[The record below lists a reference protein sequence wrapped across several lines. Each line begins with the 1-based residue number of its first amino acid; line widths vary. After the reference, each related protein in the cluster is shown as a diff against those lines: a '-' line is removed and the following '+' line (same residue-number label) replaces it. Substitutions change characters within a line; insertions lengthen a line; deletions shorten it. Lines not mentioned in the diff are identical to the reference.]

1 MAARAGAIAA
11 CAAAV
16 ALLTG
21 GCTTVVSGT
30 VRPAPG
36 LAPTP
41 VTGMAV
47 RQVLLDDAEL
57 SKLVGQPF
65 RSDPSL
71 PPRFG
76 GVDEL
81 PDAWEEAEPEDCV
94 GAAVGGQKNVYGAAA
109 VQDVAHE
116 FWDSASTA
124 GASSL
129 TGVGEA
135 VIALASAADADA
147 LFEKFSQQW
156 GQCDGVTVIRH
167 GEASSAA
174 SGEITDV
181 STGDTVLTATVRT
194 TVDDEVG
201 LRVTR
206 ALAARVNCIVDI
218 DVFWFVGE
226 DDHADVPPPGDTTAA
241 DMARAM
247 LDKIR
252 NLSG

>member
-1 MAARAGAIAA
+1 MAARAGRT
-11 CAAAV
+11 AAAAA
-16 ALLTG
+16 ALVLLVS

-57 SKLVGQPF
+57 SKLAGQPF
-65 RSDPSL
+65 RSDPNL

-76 GVDEL
+76 GIDDL
-81 PDAWEEAEPEDCV
+81 PDAWDEAAPEDCV
-94 GAAVGGQKNVYGAAA
+94 GAAVGGQKSVYGAAG

-116 FWDSASTA
+116 FWDSTSAADDSP
-124 GASSL
+124 L

-135 VIALASAADADA
+135 VIALATASDADA
-147 LFEKFSQQW
+147 LFAKFSQQW
-156 GQCDGVTVIRH
+156 GHCDGVTVVRN
-167 GEASSAA
+167 GEGSDA

-181 STGDTVLTATVRT
+181 SITDTVLTATVRT
-194 TVDDEVG
+194 TVDGEVG

-206 ALAARVNCIVDI
+206 ALAARVNCLVDV

-226 DDHADVPPPGDTTAA
+226 DDHADAPPPGDTTAA
-241 DMARAM
+241 DLARAM

-252 NLSG
+252 GLSG

>member
-1 MAARAGAIAA
+1 MAGAASRTAA
-11 CAAAV
+11 GAAALV
-16 ALLTG
+16 LLAS

-41 VTGMAV
+41 VTGIAV

-76 GVDEL
+76 GVDSL
-81 PDAWEEAEPEDCV
+81 PDAWDTARPEECV
-94 GAAVGGQKNVYGAAA
+94 GAAVGGQKAVYESAG

-116 FWDSASTA
+116 FWDSAPTS
-124 GASSL
+124 GDSPL

-135 VIALASAADADA
+135 VIALATPAEADA
-147 LFEKFSQQW
+147 LFEKFTERW
-156 GQCDGVTVIRH
+156 GGCDGVTVIRGDEDS
-167 GEASSAA
+167 GEA
-174 SGEITDV
+174 SGEIIDV
-181 STGDTVLTATVRT
+181 SIGETVLTATVRT
-194 TVDDEVG
+194 TVDGEVG
-201 LRVTR
+201 LRVSR
-206 ALAARVNCIVDI
+206 AVAVLVNCIIDV

-226 DDHADVPPPGDTTAA
+226 DDHADAPPPGDTTAA
-241 DMARAM
+241 DLARAM
-247 LDKIR
+247 LDKVR

>member
-1 MAARAGAIAA
+1 MAARAGRTAA
-11 CAAAV
+11 GAAAL
-16 ALLTG
+16 ALLAS

-65 RSDPSL
+65 HSDPSL

-76 GVDEL
+76 GVDDL
-81 PDAWEEAEPEDCV
+81 PDAWDSADPADCV
-94 GAAVGGQKNVYGAAA
+94 GAAVGGQQSVYDSAG

-116 FWDSASTA
+116 FWDSTA
-124 GASSL
+124 LTGDSPL

-135 VIALASAADADA
+135 VIALPTASDADA

-156 GQCDGVTVIRH
+156 GRCDGVTVTRH
-167 GEASSAA
+167 DEESGEA
-174 SGEITDV
+174 SGEITEV
-181 STGDTVLTATVRT
+181 VTGESILTATVRT
-194 TVDDEVG
+194 TVDGEVG

-206 ALAARVNCIVDI
+206 AVAARVNCIVDV

-226 DDHADVPPPGDTTAA
+226 EDHADAPPPGDTTAA

-252 NLSG
+252 GLSG

>member
-1 MAARAGAIAA
+1 MAARAAVIAGAAA
-11 CAAAV
+11 CA
-16 ALLTG
+16 LLAG
-21 GCTTVVSGT
+21 GCTTVVPGT

-65 RSDPSL
+65 HSDPDL

-81 PDAWEEAEPEDCV
+81 PDAWEGAAPEECV
-94 GAAVGGQKNVYGAAA
+94 GVAVGGQRSVYDSAG
-109 VQDVAHE
+109 VKDVAHE
-116 FWDSASTA
+116 FWDSAGVEDSQ
-124 GASSL
+124 L

-135 VIALASAADADA
+135 VIALDSAAEAAA
-147 LFEKFSQQW
+147 LVDKFSEQW
-156 GQCDGVTVIRH
+156 SGCDGLVVTRD
-167 GEASSAA
+167 GGGA
-174 SGEITDV
+174 SGEVTDV
-181 STGDTVLTATVRT
+181 STGDEVLTATVRT
-194 TVDDEVG
+194 IVDGEVG
-201 LRVTR
+201 LRVSR
-206 ALAARVNCIVDI
+206 AVAARANCVVDV
-218 DVFWFVGE
+218 DVFWFVDEE
-226 DDHADVPPPGDTTAA
+226 DDSEAPPPGDTTAA
-241 DMARAM
+241 DLARAM

>member
-11 CAAAV
+11 GAAAV
-16 ALLTG
+16 VLLAG

-57 SKLVGQPF
+57 LKLVGQPF

-81 PDAWEEAEPEDCV
+81 PDAWDEAEPEDCV
-94 GAAVGGQKNVYGAAA
+94 GAAVGGQKSVYGAAG

-116 FWDSASTA
+116 FWDSTSAA
-124 GASSL
+124 GDSSL

-167 GEASSAA
+167 GEGSDA

-181 STGDTVLTATVRT
+181 STGDPVLTATVRT

-206 ALAARVNCIVDI
+206 AVAARVNCIVDV

-226 DDHADVPPPGDTTAA
+226 DDHADAPPPGDTTAA

>member
-11 CAAAV
+11 GAAAV
-16 ALLTG
+16 VLLAG

-57 SKLVGQPF
+57 LKLVGQPF

-81 PDAWEEAEPEDCV
+81 PDAWDEAEPEDCV
-94 GAAVGGQKNVYGAAA
+94 GAAVGGQKSVYGAAG

-116 FWDSASTA
+116 FWDSTSAA
-124 GASSL
+124 GDSSL

-167 GEASSAA
+167 GEGSDA

-206 ALAARVNCIVDI
+206 AVAARVNCIVDV

-226 DDHADVPPPGDTTAA
+226 DDHADAPPPGDTTAA

>member
-1 MAARAGAIAA
+1 
-11 CAAAV
+11 
-16 ALLTG
+16 
-21 GCTTVVSGT
+21 
-30 VRPAPG
+30 
-36 LAPTP
+36 
-41 VTGMAV
+41 
-47 RQVLLDDAEL
+47 
-57 SKLVGQPF
+57 
-65 RSDPSL
+65 
-71 PPRFG
+71 
-76 GVDEL
+76 
-81 PDAWEEAEPEDCV
+81 
-94 GAAVGGQKNVYGAAA
+94 
-109 VQDVAHE
+109 
-116 FWDSASTA
+116 
-124 GASSL
+124 
-129 TGVGEA
+129 
-135 VIALASAADADA
+135 
-147 LFEKFSQQW
+147 
-156 GQCDGVTVIRH
+156 VIRH

>member
-11 CAAAV
+11 GAAAV
-16 ALLTG
+16 VLLAG

-57 SKLVGQPF
+57 LKLVGQPF

-81 PDAWEEAEPEDCV
+81 PDAWDEAEPEDCV
-94 GAAVGGQKNVYGAAA
+94 GAAVGGQKSVYGAAG

-116 FWDSASTA
+116 FWDSTSAA
-124 GASSL
+124 GDSSL

-167 GEASSAA
+167 GEGSDA

-206 ALAARVNCIVDI
+206 AVAARVNCIVDV
-218 DVFWFVGE
+218 DVFWFVDE
-226 DDHADVPPPGDTTAA
+226 DDHADAPPPGDTTAA

>member
-1 MAARAGAIAA
+1 MLAS
-11 CAAAV
+11 
-16 ALLTG
+16 

-65 RSDPSL
+65 HSDPSL

-81 PDAWEEAEPEDCV
+81 PDAWDDAEPKDCV
-94 GAAVGGQKNVYGAAA
+94 GAAVGGQKSVYDSAG

-116 FWDSASTA
+116 FWDRNST
-124 GASSL
+124 SDDSQL

-135 VIALASAADADA
+135 VVALPTAADADA
-147 LFEKFSQQW
+147 LFEKFAQQW
-156 GQCDGVTVIRH
+156 GNCDGVTVVRP
-167 GEASSAA
+167 GGDSSEA
-174 SGEITDV
+174 SGEIIDV
-181 STGDTVLTATVRT
+181 STGDGMLTATVRT
-194 TVDDEVG
+194 SVGGEVG

-206 ALAARVNCIVDI
+206 AVAVRVNCLVDV
-218 DVFWFVGE
+218 DVFWFVDD
-226 DDHADVPPPGDTTAA
+226 DDHADAPPPGDTTAA
-241 DMARAM
+241 DLARAM
-247 LDKIR
+247 LDKVR
-252 NLSG
+252 ALSG

>member
-1 MAARAGAIAA
+1 M
-11 CAAAV
+11 
-16 ALLTG
+16 LLAS
-21 GCTTVVSGT
+21 GCTTVVAGT

-65 RSDPSL
+65 RSDPAL

-81 PDAWEEAEPEDCV
+81 PDAWGEADPQDCV
-94 GAAVGGQKNVYGAAA
+94 GAAVGGQKAVYDSAG

-116 FWDSASTA
+116 FWDSNSTTDD
-124 GASSL
+124 SPL

-135 VIALASAADADA
+135 VIALPTAADADA
-147 LFEKFSQQW
+147 LFEKFAQQW
-156 GQCDGVTVIRH
+156 GRCDGVTVTRH
-167 GEASSAA
+167 DERSSDA
-174 SGEITDV
+174 SGEVTDV
-181 STGDTVLTATVRT
+181 STTGAVLTATVLT
-194 TVDDEVG
+194 TVDGEVG
-201 LRVTR
+201 LRVSR
-206 ALAARVNCIVDI
+206 AVAARVNCIVDV

-226 DDHADVPPPGDTTAA
+226 EDHADAPPPGDTTAA
-241 DMARAM
+241 DLARAM

-252 NLSG
+252 GLSG